1 MSNDFCVAYSVNR
14 RRFIKEVLLSS
25 RTTKTFLPH
34 WADLVLHKDDGD
46 YSYDF
51 SLFNKVFTNPDCE
64 EYKRHSFKLVG
75 LLHILCNT
83 DYKYVLYL
91 DSEAVVVK
99 AGVFDFP
106 VKQLETHDIC
116 AMQALKPYGPSSR
129 ELDVMHQTLIVPNT
143 IPEVNGGVLFLK
155 NNERTRNLLKNWI
168 DVYNSYEDFHDQG
181 ALRYVLYRMG
191 FKVFY
196 LPETYN
202 FRKPDINKLTTNPE
216 DLYIWHQRRALGK
229 ITRHD
234 PTKPIYKRIH

>member
-46 YSYDF
+46 YNYDF

-64 EYKRHSFKLVG
+64 EYKRHGFKLVG

-106 VKQLETHDIC
+106 VKQLETHDMC
-116 AMQALKPYGPSSR
+116 AMIALKPYGPSSR
-129 ELDVMHQTLIVPNT
+129 ELDTINQTRIVPDN

-181 ALRYVLYRMG
+181 AL
-191 FKVFY
+191 
-196 LPETYN
+196 
-202 FRKPDINKLTTNPE
+202 
-216 DLYIWHQRRALGK
+216 
-229 ITRHD
+229 
-234 PTKPIYKRIH
+234 